1 MPNRNDNNWN
11 GSSIFND
18 LNSFDKSIN
27 NKDNLSSIKIQLEQK
42 YKLEET
48 YRRKIKKLEGDLD
61 DKELARLHKLEEQYQ
76 KKLAG
81 SRWNQ
86 RKKELQEEAE
96 FLNSTASKFKLT
108 LMGVAEN
115 ALTAV
120 SKAIGN
126 GLSNLNKG
134 VGDYLTQYS
143 SYMGIWNTRLQGTDK
158 TYSSISKLV
167 DSAIGMN
174 AYITQSKVFE
184 KLNTYVQEGIAYNVE
199 QRAFLG
205 TVSEKIAATFDA
217 ANGTLLQL
225 IRIQQVDSTAARL
238 GMESTLTQ
246 LLNSMY
252 SDTSYLSGLSDS
264 VSAAILEANSQ
275 LSRDGSLAFE
285 YSVQKWLGSMSSVGV
300 SDSTIQ
306 SIAQGINSLATGSVT
321 SLSSNTSLQNLLV
334 MAANAAG
341 LDYSTLLTGGM
352 NANTTNQLLGG
363 LVTYLQSLA
372 QTENQV
378 VKSQYAN
385 LFGVTISDLTSL
397 LNLSSEDLVSIS
409 KNMLDYSGAIAETEY
424 QLTQLSSRT
433 STAEMVQNVV
443 NNVMSSVGEGI
454 ANNVA
459 AYTTW
464 IVTDLVE
471 KATGGINIP
480 TISALGN
487 FVDINATVTQLMKT
501 GIVGISTLGKI
512 GTILSGFSKIGSLS
526 LDDWGATETTGRGRG
541 LDTTISDLN
550 TGISTTTSQTAY
562 IGNSS
567 GSDMYSSSITAAKE
581 DAQAQFGGDD
591 TVNIEDLIKDNL
603 VPDVRSI
610 LEEARISNDHLT
622 ELVNVFS
629 TLGFLP

>member
-1 MPNRNDNNWN
+1 MPNRNSNNWN
-11 GSSIFND
+11 NSSMFND
-18 LNSFDKSIN
+18 INNFDKSIN
-27 NKDNLSSIKIQLEQK
+27 HKDNLASIKIQLEQK

-48 YRRKIKKLEGDLD
+48 YLRKINKLKGDLD
-61 DKELARLHKLEEQYQ
+61 GKELDKLKKLEEQYE

-86 RKKELQEEAE
+86 RKKELQEEVE
-96 FLNSTASKFKLT
+96 MLNSASSKVKLN
-108 LMGVAEN
+108 LMSAAE
-115 ALTAV
+115 AV
-120 SKAIGN
+120 GKSIGK
-126 GLSNLNKG
+126 GLSSLNNSI
-134 VGDYLTQYS
+134 DTYLTQYS

-158 TYSSISKLV
+158 TYSSITKLV
-167 DSAIGMN
+167 DRAIGMN
-174 AYITQSKVFE
+174 AYVTQSKVLE

-225 IRIQQVDSTAARL
+225 IRIQQADSTAARL

-285 YSVQKWLGSMSSVGV
+285 YNVQKWLGSMSSVGV

-334 MAANAAG
+334 MAANSAG

-372 QTENQV
+372 RTENQV

-397 LNLSSEDLVSIS
+397 LNLSAQDLNSIAN
-409 KNMLDYSGAIAETEY
+409 NMLSYSNAIAETEY

-433 STAEMVQNVV
+433 STAQKVENVL

-459 AYTTW
+459 SYTTW
-464 IVTDLVE
+464 LMTDLVE

-480 TISALGN
+480 TIGAFGN
-487 FVDINATVTQLMKT
+487 FIDLNATVTQLMKT

-512 GTILSGFSKIGSLS
+512 GTILSGFSKVGSLS
-526 LDDWGATETTGRGRG
+526 LDDWGATETTSRGRG

-550 TGISTTTSQTAY
+550 TGISSTTSQTAY

-581 DAQAQFGGDD
+581 DAQSQFGGEED
-591 TVNIEDLIKDNL
+591 TVNLDDLIKEDL
-603 VPDVRSI
+603 VPDVKSI
-610 LEEARISNDHLT
+610 LNELQIGNDYLNELKSIFSN
-622 ELVNVFS
+622 F
-629 TLGFLP
+629 GFILP

>member
-1 MPNRNDNNWN
+1 MPNRNSNNWN
-11 GSSIFND
+11 NSSMFND
-18 LNSFDKSIN
+18 INNFDKSIN
-27 NKDNLSSIKIQLEQK
+27 HKDNLASIKIQLEQK

-61 DKELARLHKLEEQYQ
+61 EKQLDKLKKLEEQYN

-81 SRWNQ
+81 SRWSQ
-86 RKKELQEEAE
+86 RKKELQDEIEM
-96 FLNSTASKFKLT
+96 LNSASSKVKLN
-108 LMGVAEN
+108 LMSAAE
-115 ALTAV
+115 AV
-120 SKAIGN
+120 GKSIGK
-126 GLSNLNKG
+126 GLSSLNNSI
-134 VGDYLTQYS
+134 DTYLTQYS

-158 TYSSISKLV
+158 TYSSITKLV
-167 DSAIGMN
+167 DRAIGMN
-174 AYITQSKVFE
+174 AYVTQSKVLE

-225 IRIQQVDSTAARL
+225 IRIQQADSTAARL

-252 SDTSYLSGLSDS
+252 SDTSYLNGLSDS
-264 VSAAILEANSQ
+264 VSAAILQANSQ
-275 LSRDGSLAFE
+275 LSRDGSLSFE

-306 SIAQGINSLATGSVT
+306 SIAQGINSLATGDVNA
-321 SLSSNTSLQNLLV
+321 LSSNTSLQNLLV
-334 MAANAAG
+334 MAANSAG

-352 NANTTNQLLGG
+352 NANTTNQLLQG

-372 QTENQV
+372 QTQNQV

-397 LNLSSEDLVSIS
+397 LNLSTQDLNSIAN
-409 KNMLDYSGAIAETEY
+409 NMLSYSNAIAETEY

-433 STAEMVQNVV
+433 STAQKVENVL
-443 NNVMSSVGEGI
+443 NNVMSSIGEGI
-454 ANNVA
+454 ANNVVS
-459 AYTTW
+459 YTTW
-464 IVTDLVE
+464 LMTDLVE

-480 TISALGN
+480 TIGAFGN
-487 FVDINATVTQLMKT
+487 FIDLNVTVTQLMKT
-501 GIVGISTLGKI
+501 GIVGISTLSKI

-526 LDDWGATETTGRGRG
+526 LNDWGATETTGRGRG

-581 DAQAQFGGDD
+581 DAQSQFGGEED
-591 TVNIEDLIKDNL
+591 TVNLDDLIKEDL
-603 VPDVRSI
+603 VPDVKSI
-610 LEEARISNDHLT
+610 LNELQIGNDYLN
-622 ELVNVFS
+622 ELKSIFS
-629 TLGFLP
+629 SFGFILP

>member
-1 MPNRNDNNWN
+1 MPNRNSNNWN
-11 GSSIFND
+11 NSSMFND
-18 LNSFDKSIN
+18 INNFDKSIN
-27 NKDNLSSIKIQLEQK
+27 HKDNLASIKIQLEQK

-61 DKELARLHKLEEQYQ
+61 EKQLDKLKKLEEQYN

-81 SRWNQ
+81 SRWSQ
-86 RKKELQEEAE
+86 RKKELQDEIEM
-96 FLNSTASKFKLT
+96 LNSASSKIKLN
-108 LMGVAEN
+108 LMSAAE
-115 ALTAV
+115 AV
-120 SKAIGN
+120 GKSVGK
-126 GLSNLNKG
+126 GLSSLNNSI
-134 VGDYLTQYS
+134 DTYLTQYS

-158 TYSSISKLV
+158 TYSSITKLV
-167 DSAIGMN
+167 DRAIGMN
-174 AYITQSKVFE
+174 AYVTQSKVLE

-225 IRIQQVDSTAARL
+225 IRIQQADSTAARL

-300 SDSTIQ
+300 SDTTIQ

-321 SLSSNTSLQNLLV
+321 SLSNNTSLQNLLV

-397 LNLSSEDLVSIS
+397 LNLSSKDLVSIS
-409 KNMLDYSGAIAETEY
+409 KNMLGYSEAIAETEY

-433 STAEMVQNVV
+433 SMGQQLENFT
-443 NNVMSSVGEGI
+443 NNVLSSMGEGI
-454 ANNVA
+454 ANNKA
-459 AYTTW
+459 AYVTW
-464 IVTDLVE
+464 MLTDLIE

-480 TISALGN
+480 TISAFGT

-526 LDDWGATETTGRGRG
+526 LDDWNATETTRRGRG

-567 GSDMYSSSITAAKE
+567 GSDIYSSSITAAKE

>member
-1 MPNRNDNNWN
+1 MPNRNSNNWN
-11 GSSIFND
+11 NSSMFND
-18 LNSFDKSIN
+18 INNFDKSIN
-27 NKDNLSSIKIQLEQK
+27 HKDNLASIKIQLEQK

-61 DKELARLHKLEEQYQ
+61 EKQLDKLKKLEEQYN

-81 SRWNQ
+81 SRWSQ
-86 RKKELQEEAE
+86 RKKELQDEIEM
-96 FLNSTASKFKLT
+96 LNSASSKVKLN
-108 LMGVAEN
+108 LMSAAE
-115 ALTAV
+115 AV
-120 SKAIGN
+120 GKSIGK
-126 GLSNLNKG
+126 GLSSLNNSI
-134 VGDYLTQYS
+134 DTYLTQYS

-158 TYSSISKLV
+158 TYSSITKLV
-167 DSAIGMN
+167 DRAIGMN
-174 AYITQSKVFE
+174 AYVTQSKVLE

-225 IRIQQVDSTAARL
+225 IRIQQADSTAARL

-252 SDTSYLSGLSDS
+252 SDTSYLNGLSDS
-264 VSAAILEANSQ
+264 VSAAILQANSQ
-275 LSRDGSLAFE
+275 LSRDGSLSFE

-306 SIAQGINSLATGSVT
+306 SIAQGINSLATGDVNA
-321 SLSSNTSLQNLLV
+321 LSSNTSLQNLLV
-334 MAANAAG
+334 MAANSAG

-352 NANTTNQLLGG
+352 NANTTNQLLQG

-372 QTENQV
+372 QTQNQV

-397 LNLSSEDLVSIS
+397 LNLSTQDLNSIAN
-409 KNMLDYSGAIAETEY
+409 NMLSYSNAIAETEY

-433 STAEMVQNVV
+433 STAQKVENVL
-443 NNVMSSVGEGI
+443 NNVMSSIGEGI
-454 ANNVA
+454 ANNVVS
-459 AYTTW
+459 YTTW
-464 IVTDLVE
+464 LMTDLVE

-480 TISALGN
+480 TIGAFGN
-487 FVDINATVTQLMKT
+487 FIDLNATVTQLMKT
-501 GIVGISTLGKI
+501 GIVGISTLSKI

-526 LDDWGATETTGRGRG
+526 LNDWGATETTGRGRG

-581 DAQAQFGGDD
+581 DAQSQFGGEED
-591 TVNIEDLIKDNL
+591 TVNLDDLIKEDL
-603 VPDVRSI
+603 VPDVKSI
-610 LEEARISNDHLT
+610 LNELQIGNDYLN
-622 ELVNVFS
+622 ELKSIFS
-629 TLGFLP
+629 SFGFILP

>member
-1 MPNRNDNNWN
+1 MPNRNSNNWN
-11 GSSIFND
+11 NSSMFND
-18 LNSFDKSIN
+18 INNFDKSIN
-27 NKDNLSSIKIQLEQK
+27 HKDNLASIKIQLEQK

-61 DKELARLHKLEEQYQ
+61 EKQLDKLKKLEEQYN

-81 SRWNQ
+81 SRWSQ
-86 RKKELQEEAE
+86 RKKELQDEIEM
-96 FLNSTASKFKLT
+96 LNSASSKVKLN
-108 LMGVAEN
+108 LMSAAE
-115 ALTAV
+115 AV
-120 SKAIGN
+120 GKSIGK
-126 GLSNLNKG
+126 GLSSLNNSI
-134 VGDYLTQYS
+134 DTYLTQYS

-158 TYSSISKLV
+158 TYSSITKLV
-167 DSAIGMN
+167 DRAIGMN
-174 AYITQSKVFE
+174 AYVTQSKVLE

-225 IRIQQVDSTAARL
+225 IRIQQADSTAARL

-252 SDTSYLSGLSDS
+252 SDTSYLNGLSDS
-264 VSAAILEANSQ
+264 VSAAILQANSQ
-275 LSRDGSLAFE
+275 LSRDGSLSFE

-306 SIAQGINSLATGSVT
+306 SIAQGINSLATGDVNA
-321 SLSSNTSLQNLLV
+321 LSSNTSLQNLLV
-334 MAANAAG
+334 MAANSAG

-352 NANTTNQLLGG
+352 NANTTNQLLQG

-372 QTENQV
+372 QTQNQV

-397 LNLSSEDLVSIS
+397 LNLSTQDLNSIAN
-409 KNMLDYSGAIAETEY
+409 NMLSYYNAIAETEY

-433 STAEMVQNVV
+433 STAQKVENVL

-454 ANNVA
+454 ANNVIS
-459 AYTTW
+459 YTTW
-464 IVTDLVE
+464 LMTDLVE

-480 TISALGN
+480 TIGAFGN
-487 FVDINATVTQLMKT
+487 FIDLNATVTQLMKT
-501 GIVGISTLGKI
+501 GIVGISTLSKI

-526 LDDWGATETTGRGRG
+526 LDDWGATKTTGRGRG

-550 TGISTTTSQTAY
+550 TGISSTTSQTAY

-581 DAQAQFGGDD
+581 DAQSQFGGEED
-591 TVNIEDLIKDNL
+591 TVNLDDLIKEDL
-603 VPDVRSI
+603 VPDVKSI
-610 LEEARISNDHLT
+610 LNELQIGNDYLN
-622 ELVNVFS
+622 ELKSIFS
-629 TLGFLP
+629 SFGFILP

>member
-42 YKLEET
+42 YKLEEA

-108 LMGVAEN
+108 LMGIAEN
-115 ALTAV
+115 LE
-120 SKAIGN
+120 SSFWS
-126 GLSNLNKG
+126 GLKSVNNSI
-134 VGDYLTQYS
+134 DNYLTQYS

-225 IRIQQVDSTAARL
+225 IRIQQADSTAARL

-306 SIAQGINSLATGSVT
+306 SIAQGINSLATGDVT
-321 SLSSNTSLQNLLV
+321 ALSGNVSLQNLLV

-397 LNLSSEDLVSIS
+397 
-409 KNMLDYSGAIAETEY
+409 
-424 QLTQLSSRT
+424 
-433 STAEMVQNVV
+433 
-443 NNVMSSVGEGI
+443 
-454 ANNVA
+454 
-459 AYTTW
+459 
-464 IVTDLVE
+464 
-471 KATGGINIP
+471 
-480 TISALGN
+480 
-487 FVDINATVTQLMKT
+487 
-501 GIVGISTLGKI
+501 
-512 GTILSGFSKIGSLS
+512 
-526 LDDWGATETTGRGRG
+526 
-541 LDTTISDLN
+541 
-550 TGISTTTSQTAY
+550 
-562 IGNSS
+562 
-567 GSDMYSSSITAAKE
+567 
-581 DAQAQFGGDD
+581 
-591 TVNIEDLIKDNL
+591 
-603 VPDVRSI
+603 
-610 LEEARISNDHLT
+610 
-622 ELVNVFS
+622 
-629 TLGFLP
+629 

>member
-1 MPNRNDNNWN
+1 MPNRNSNNWN
-11 GSSIFND
+11 NSSMFND
-18 LNSFDKSIN
+18 INNFDKSIN
-27 NKDNLSSIKIQLEQK
+27 HKDNLASIKIQLEQK

-61 DKELARLHKLEEQYQ
+61 EKQLDKLKKLEEQYN

-81 SRWNQ
+81 SRWSQ
-86 RKKELQEEAE
+86 RKKELQDEIEM
-96 FLNSTASKFKLT
+96 LNSASSKIKLNLISTAESVGKSVGK
-108 LMGVAEN
+108 
-115 ALTAV
+115 
-120 SKAIGN
+120 
-126 GLSNLNKG
+126 GLSSLNNSI
-134 VGDYLTQYS
+134 DTYLTQYS
-143 SYMGIWNTRLQGTDK
+143 SYMSVWNTRLQGTDK
-158 TYSSISKLV
+158 TYSSITKLV
-167 DSAIGMN
+167 DRAIGMN
-174 AYITQSKVFE
+174 AYVTQSKVLE

-225 IRIQQVDSTAARL
+225 IRIQQADSTAARL

-252 SDTSYLSGLSDS
+252 SDTSYLNGLSDS
-264 VSAAILEANSQ
+264 VSAAILQANSQ
-275 LSRDGSLAFE
+275 LSRDGSLSFE

-306 SIAQGINSLATGSVT
+306 SIAQGINSLATGEVNA
-321 SLSSNTSLQNLLV
+321 LSSNTSLQNLLV
-334 MAANAAG
+334 MAANSAG

-352 NANTTNQLLGG
+352 NANTTNQLLQG

-372 QTENQV
+372 QTQNQV

-397 LNLSSEDLVSIS
+397 LNLSTQDLNSIAN
-409 KNMLDYSGAIAETEY
+409 NMLSYYNATAETEY

-433 STAEMVQNVV
+433 STAQKVENVL

-454 ANNVA
+454 ANNVVS
-459 AYTTW
+459 YTTW
-464 IVTDLVE
+464 LMTDLVE

-480 TISALGN
+480 TIGAFGN
-487 FVDINATVTQLMKT
+487 FIDLNATVTQLMKT
-501 GIVGISTLGKI
+501 GIVGISTLSKI

-581 DAQAQFGGDD
+581 DAQSQFGGEED
-591 TVNIEDLIKDNL
+591 TVNLDDLIKEDL
-603 VPDVRSI
+603 VPDVKSI
-610 LEEARISNDHLT
+610 LNELQIGNDYLN
-622 ELVNVFS
+622 ELKSIFS
-629 TLGFLP
+629 SFGFILP

>member
-1 MPNRNDNNWN
+1 MPNRNSNNWN
-11 GSSIFND
+11 NSSMFND
-18 LNSFDKSIN
+18 INNFDKSIN
-27 NKDNLSSIKIQLEQK
+27 HKDNLASIKIQLEQK

-61 DKELARLHKLEEQYQ
+61 EKQLDKLKKLEEQYN

-81 SRWNQ
+81 SRWSQ
-86 RKKELQEEAE
+86 RKKELQDEIEM
-96 FLNSTASKFKLT
+96 LNSASSKVKLN
-108 LMGVAEN
+108 LMSAAE
-115 ALTAV
+115 AV
-120 SKAIGN
+120 GKSIGK
-126 GLSNLNKG
+126 GLSSLNNSI
-134 VGDYLTQYS
+134 DTYLTQYS

-158 TYSSISKLV
+158 TYSSITKLV
-167 DSAIGMN
+167 DRAIGMN
-174 AYITQSKVFE
+174 AYVTQSKVLE

-225 IRIQQVDSTAARL
+225 IRIQQADSTAARL

-252 SDTSYLSGLSDS
+252 SDTSYLNGLSDS
-264 VSAAILEANSQ
+264 VSAAILQANSQ
-275 LSRDGSLAFE
+275 LSRDGSLSFE

-306 SIAQGINSLATGSVT
+306 SIAQGINSLATGDVNA
-321 SLSSNTSLQNLLV
+321 LSSNTSLQNLLV
-334 MAANAAG
+334 MAANSAG

-352 NANTTNQLLGG
+352 NANTTNQLLQG

-372 QTENQV
+372 QTQNQV

-397 LNLSSEDLVSIS
+397 LNLSTQDLNSIAN
-409 KNMLDYSGAIAETEY
+409 NMLSYSNAIAETEY

-433 STAEMVQNVV
+433 STAQKVENVL

-454 ANNVA
+454 ANNVIS
-459 AYTTW
+459 YTTW
-464 IVTDLVE
+464 LMTDLVE

-480 TISALGN
+480 TIGAFGN
-487 FVDINATVTQLMKT
+487 FIDLNATVTQLMKT
-501 GIVGISTLGKI
+501 GIVGISTLSKI

-526 LDDWGATETTGRGRG
+526 LDDWGATKTTGRGRG

-550 TGISTTTSQTAY
+550 TGISSTTSQTAY

-581 DAQAQFGGDD
+581 DAQSQFGGEED
-591 TVNIEDLIKDNL
+591 TVNLDDLIKEDL
-603 VPDVRSI
+603 VPDVKSI
-610 LEEARISNDHLT
+610 LNELQIGNDYLN
-622 ELVNVFS
+622 ELKSIFS
-629 TLGFLP
+629 SFGFILP

>member
-48 YRRKIKKLEGDLD
+48 YRRKIKKLQGDLD

-108 LMGVAEN
+108 LMGIAEN
-115 ALTAV
+115 LE
-120 SKAIGN
+120 SSFWS
-126 GLSNLNKG
+126 GLKSVNNSI
-134 VGDYLTQYS
+134 DNYLTQYS

-225 IRIQQVDSTAARL
+225 IRIQQADSTAARL

-306 SIAQGINSLATGSVT
+306 SIAQGINSLATGDVT
-321 SLSSNTSLQNLLV
+321 ALSGNVSLQNLLV

-409 KNMLDYSGAIAETEY
+409 KNMLSYKDAIAETEY

-454 ANNVA
+454 ANNVVS
-459 AYTTW
+459 YTSW
-464 IVTDLVE
+464 LVTDLVE
-471 KATGGINIP
+471 KATNGIT
-480 TISALGN
+480 TINVGFLGN
-487 FVDINATVTQLMKT
+487 GVSNTVTQLMKT
-501 GIVGISTLGKI
+501 GIVGLSTLSKI
-512 GTILSGFSKIGSLS
+512 STILSGFSKIGSLS

-591 TVNIEDLIKDNL
+591 TVNIEDLIKDSL

>member
-1 MPNRNDNNWN
+1 MPNRNSNNWN
-11 GSSIFND
+11 NSSMFND
-18 LNSFDKSIN
+18 INNFDKSIN
-27 NKDNLSSIKIQLEQK
+27 HKDNLASIKIQLEQK

-61 DKELARLHKLEEQYQ
+61 EKQLDKLKKLEEQYN

-81 SRWNQ
+81 SRWSQ
-86 RKKELQEEAE
+86 RKKELQDEIEM
-96 FLNSTASKFKLT
+96 LNSASSKVKLN
-108 LMGVAEN
+108 LMSAAE
-115 ALTAV
+115 AV
-120 SKAIGN
+120 GKSIGK
-126 GLSNLNKG
+126 GLSSLNNSI
-134 VGDYLTQYS
+134 DTYLTQYS

-158 TYSSISKLV
+158 TYSSITKLV
-167 DSAIGMN
+167 DRAIGMN
-174 AYITQSKVFE
+174 AYVTQSKVLE

-225 IRIQQVDSTAARL
+225 IRIQQADSTAARL

-252 SDTSYLSGLSDS
+252 SDTSYLNGLSDS
-264 VSAAILEANSQ
+264 VSAAILQANSQ
-275 LSRDGSLAFE
+275 LSRDGSLSFE

-306 SIAQGINSLATGSVT
+306 SIAQGINSLATGDVNA
-321 SLSSNTSLQNLLV
+321 LSSNTSLQNLLV
-334 MAANAAG
+334 MAANSAG

-352 NANTTNQLLGG
+352 NANTTNQLLQG

-372 QTENQV
+372 QTQNQV

-397 LNLSSEDLVSIS
+397 LNLSTQDLNSIAN
-409 KNMLDYSGAIAETEY
+409 NMLSYSNAIAETEY

-433 STAEMVQNVV
+433 STAQKVENVL

-454 ANNVA
+454 ANNVVS
-459 AYTTW
+459 YTTW
-464 IVTDLVE
+464 LMTDLVE

-480 TISALGN
+480 TIGAFGN
-487 FVDINATVTQLMKT
+487 FIDLNATVTQLMKT
-501 GIVGISTLGKI
+501 GIVGISTLSKI

-526 LDDWGATETTGRGRG
+526 LNDWGATETTGRGRG

-581 DAQAQFGGDD
+581 DAQSQFGGEED
-591 TVNIEDLIKDNL
+591 TVNLDDLIKEDL
-603 VPDVRSI
+603 VPDVKSI
-610 LEEARISNDHLT
+610 LNELQIGNDYLN
-622 ELVNVFS
+622 ELKSIFS
-629 TLGFLP
+629 SFGFILP

>member
-1 MPNRNDNNWN
+1 MPNRNSNNWN
-11 GSSIFND
+11 NSSMFND
-18 LNSFDKSIN
+18 INNFDKSIN
-27 NKDNLSSIKIQLEQK
+27 HKDNLASIKIQLEQK
-42 YKLEET
+42 YKLEEA

-61 DKELARLHKLEEQYQ
+61 EKQLDKLKKLEEQYN

-81 SRWNQ
+81 SRWSQ
-86 RKKELQEEAE
+86 RKKELQDEIEM
-96 FLNSTASKFKLT
+96 LNSASSKVKLN
-108 LMGVAEN
+108 LMSAAE
-115 ALTAV
+115 AV
-120 SKAIGN
+120 GKSIGK
-126 GLSNLNKG
+126 GLSSLNNSI
-134 VGDYLTQYS
+134 DTYLTQYS

-158 TYSSISKLV
+158 TYSSITKLV
-167 DSAIGMN
+167 DRAIGMN
-174 AYITQSKVFE
+174 AYVTQSKVLE

-225 IRIQQVDSTAARL
+225 IRIQQADSTAARL

-252 SDTSYLSGLSDS
+252 SDTSYLNGLSDS
-264 VSAAILEANSQ
+264 VSAAILQANSQ
-275 LSRDGSLAFE
+275 LSRDGSLSFE

-306 SIAQGINSLATGSVT
+306 SIAQGINSLATGDVNA
-321 SLSSNTSLQNLLV
+321 LSSNTSLQNLLV
-334 MAANAAG
+334 MAANSAG

-352 NANTTNQLLGG
+352 NANTTNQLLQG

-372 QTENQV
+372 QTQNQV

-397 LNLSSEDLVSIS
+397 LNLSTQDLNSIAN
-409 KNMLDYSGAIAETEY
+409 NMLSYSNAIAETEY

-433 STAEMVQNVV
+433 STAQKVENVL

-454 ANNVA
+454 ANNVVS
-459 AYTTW
+459 YTTW
-464 IVTDLVE
+464 LMTDLVE

-480 TISALGN
+480 TIGAFGN
-487 FVDINATVTQLMKT
+487 FIDLNATVTQLMKT
-501 GIVGISTLGKI
+501 GIVGISTLSKI

-526 LDDWGATETTGRGRG
+526 LNDWGATETTGRGRG

-581 DAQAQFGGDD
+581 DAQSQFGGEED
-591 TVNIEDLIKDNL
+591 TVNLDDLIKEDL
-603 VPDVRSI
+603 VPDVKSI
-610 LEEARISNDHLT
+610 LNELQIGNDYLN
-622 ELVNVFS
+622 ELKSIFS
-629 TLGFLP
+629 SFGFILP

>member
-1 MPNRNDNNWN
+1 MPNRNSNNWN
-11 GSSIFND
+11 NSSMFND
-18 LNSFDKSIN
+18 INNFDKSIN
-27 NKDNLSSIKIQLEQK
+27 HKDNLASIKIQLEQK

-61 DKELARLHKLEEQYQ
+61 EKQLDKLKKLEEQYN

-81 SRWNQ
+81 SRWSQ
-86 RKKELQEEAE
+86 RKKELQDEIEM
-96 FLNSTASKFKLT
+96 LNSASSKVKLN
-108 LMGVAEN
+108 LMSAAE
-115 ALTAV
+115 AV
-120 SKAIGN
+120 GKSIGK
-126 GLSNLNKG
+126 GLSSLNNSI
-134 VGDYLTQYS
+134 DTYLTQYS

-158 TYSSISKLV
+158 TYSSITKLV
-167 DSAIGMN
+167 DRAIGMN
-174 AYITQSKVFE
+174 AYVTQSKVLE

-225 IRIQQVDSTAARL
+225 IRIQQADSTAARL

-252 SDTSYLSGLSDS
+252 SDTSYLNGLSDS
-264 VSAAILEANSQ
+264 VSAAILQANSQ
-275 LSRDGSLAFE
+275 LSRDGSLSFE

-306 SIAQGINSLATGSVT
+306 SIAQGINSLATGDVNA
-321 SLSSNTSLQNLLV
+321 LSSNTSLQNLLV
-334 MAANAAG
+334 MAANSAG

-352 NANTTNQLLGG
+352 NANTTNQLLQG

-372 QTENQV
+372 QTQNQV

-397 LNLSSEDLVSIS
+397 LNLSTQDLNSIAN
-409 KNMLDYSGAIAETEY
+409 NMLSYSNAIAETEY

-433 STAEMVQNVV
+433 STAQKVENVL

-454 ANNVA
+454 ANNVVS
-459 AYTTW
+459 YTTW
-464 IVTDLVE
+464 LMTDLVE

-480 TISALGN
+480 TIGAFGN
-487 FVDINATVTQLMKT
+487 FIDLNATVTQLMKT
-501 GIVGISTLGKI
+501 GIVGISTLSKI

-526 LDDWGATETTGRGRG
+526 LNDWGATETTGRGRG

-567 GSDMYSSSITAAKE
+567 GNDMYSSSITAAKE
-581 DAQAQFGGDD
+581 DAQSQFGGEED
-591 TVNIEDLIKDNL
+591 TVNLDDLIKEDL
-603 VPDVRSI
+603 VPDVKSI
-610 LEEARISNDHLT
+610 LNELQIGNDYLN
-622 ELVNVFS
+622 ELKSIFS
-629 TLGFLP
+629 SFGFILP

>member
-42 YKLEET
+42 YKLEEA
-48 YRRKIKKLEGDLD
+48 YRRKIKKLEGDLSKKD
-61 DKELARLHKLEEQYQ
+61 LAELHKLEEQYQ

-225 IRIQQVDSTAARL
+225 IRIQQTDSTAARL

-300 SDSTIQ
+300 SDTTIQ

-397 LNLSSEDLVSIS
+397 LNLSSEDLVNIS

-443 NNVMSSVGEGI
+443 SNVMSSVGEGI

-480 TISALGN
+480 TISAFGN
-487 FVDINATVTQLMKT
+487 FIDINATVTQLMKT

-541 LDTTISDLN
+541 LNTTISDLN

>member
-1 MPNRNDNNWN
+1 MPNRNSNNWN
-11 GSSIFND
+11 NSSMFND
-18 LNSFDKSIN
+18 INNFDKSIN
-27 NKDNLSSIKIQLEQK
+27 HKDNLASIKIQLEQK

-61 DKELARLHKLEEQYQ
+61 EKQLDKLKKLEEQYN

-81 SRWNQ
+81 SRWSQ
-86 RKKELQEEAE
+86 RKKELQKEIEM
-96 FLNSTASKFKLT
+96 LNSASSKVKLN
-108 LMGVAEN
+108 LMSAAE
-115 ALTAV
+115 AV
-120 SKAIGN
+120 GKSIGK
-126 GLSNLNKG
+126 GLSSLNNSI
-134 VGDYLTQYS
+134 DTYLTQYS

-158 TYSSISKLV
+158 TYSSITKLV
-167 DSAIGMN
+167 DRAIGMN
-174 AYITQSKVFE
+174 AYVTQSKVLE

-225 IRIQQVDSTAARL
+225 IRIQQADSTAARL

-252 SDTSYLSGLSDS
+252 SDTSYLNGLSDS
-264 VSAAILEANSQ
+264 VSAAILQANSQ
-275 LSRDGSLAFE
+275 LSRDGSLSFE

-306 SIAQGINSLATGSVT
+306 SIAQGINSLATGDVNA
-321 SLSSNTSLQNLLV
+321 LSSNTSLQNLLV
-334 MAANAAG
+334 MAANSAG

-352 NANTTNQLLGG
+352 NANTTNQLLQG

-372 QTENQV
+372 QTQNQV

-397 LNLSSEDLVSIS
+397 LNLSTQDLNSIAN
-409 KNMLDYSGAIAETEY
+409 NMLSYSNAIAETEY

-433 STAEMVQNVV
+433 STAQKVENVL

-454 ANNVA
+454 ANNVVS
-459 AYTTW
+459 YTTW
-464 IVTDLVE
+464 LMTDLVE

-480 TISALGN
+480 TIGAFGN
-487 FVDINATVTQLMKT
+487 FIDLNATVTQLMKT
-501 GIVGISTLGKI
+501 GIVGISTLSKI

-526 LDDWGATETTGRGRG
+526 LNDWGATETTGRGRG

-581 DAQAQFGGDD
+581 DAQSQFGGEED
-591 TVNIEDLIKDNL
+591 TVNLDDLIKEDL
-603 VPDVRSI
+603 VPDVKSI
-610 LEEARISNDHLT
+610 LNELQIGNDYLN
-622 ELVNVFS
+622 ELKSIFS
-629 TLGFLP
+629 SFGFILP

>member
-1 MPNRNDNNWN
+1 MPNRNSNNWN
-11 GSSIFND
+11 NSSMFND
-18 LNSFDKSIN
+18 INNFDKSIN
-27 NKDNLSSIKIQLEQK
+27 HKDNLASIKIQLEQK

-61 DKELARLHKLEEQYQ
+61 EKQLDKLKKLEEQYN

-81 SRWNQ
+81 SRWSQ
-86 RKKELQEEAE
+86 RKKELQDEIEM
-96 FLNSTASKFKLT
+96 LNSASSKVKLN
-108 LMGVAEN
+108 LMSAAE
-115 ALTAV
+115 AV
-120 SKAIGN
+120 GKSIGK
-126 GLSNLNKG
+126 GLNSLNNSI
-134 VGDYLTQYS
+134 DTYLTQYS

-158 TYSSISKLV
+158 TYSSITKLV
-167 DSAIGMN
+167 DRAIGMN
-174 AYITQSKVFE
+174 AYVTQSKVLE

-225 IRIQQVDSTAARL
+225 IRIQQADSTAARL

-252 SDTSYLSGLSDS
+252 SDTSYLNGLSDS
-264 VSAAILEANSQ
+264 VSAAILQANSQ
-275 LSRDGSLAFE
+275 LSRDGSLSFE

-306 SIAQGINSLATGSVT
+306 SIAQGINSLATGDVNA
-321 SLSSNTSLQNLLV
+321 LSSNTSLQNLLV
-334 MAANAAG
+334 MAANSAG

-352 NANTTNQLLGG
+352 NANTTNQLLQG

-372 QTENQV
+372 QTQNQV

-397 LNLSSEDLVSIS
+397 LNLSTQDLNSIAN
-409 KNMLDYSGAIAETEY
+409 NMLSYSNAIAETEY

-433 STAEMVQNVV
+433 STAQKVENVL

-454 ANNVA
+454 ANNVIS
-459 AYTTW
+459 YTTW
-464 IVTDLVE
+464 LMTDLVE

-480 TISALGN
+480 TIGAFGN
-487 FVDINATVTQLMKT
+487 FIDLNATVTQLMKT
-501 GIVGISTLGKI
+501 GIVGISTLSKI

-526 LDDWGATETTGRGRG
+526 LNDWGATETTGRGRG

-581 DAQAQFGGDD
+581 DAQSQFGGEED
-591 TVNIEDLIKDNL
+591 TVNLDDLIKEDL
-603 VPDVRSI
+603 VPDVKSI
-610 LEEARISNDHLT
+610 LNELQIGNDYLN
-622 ELVNVFS
+622 ELKSIFS
-629 TLGFLP
+629 SFGFILP

>member
-42 YKLEET
+42 YKLEEA

-108 LMGVAEN
+108 LMGIAEN
-115 ALTAV
+115 LE
-120 SKAIGN
+120 SSFWS
-126 GLSNLNKG
+126 GLKSVNNSI
-134 VGDYLTQYS
+134 DNYLTQYS

-225 IRIQQVDSTAARL
+225 IRIQQADSTAARL

-306 SIAQGINSLATGSVT
+306 SIAQGINSLATGDVT
-321 SLSSNTSLQNLLV
+321 ALSGNVSLQNLLV

-409 KNMLDYSGAIAETEY
+409 KNMLSYKDAIAETEY

-454 ANNVA
+454 ANNVVS
-459 AYTTW
+459 YTSW
-464 IVTDLVE
+464 LVTDLVE
-471 KATGGINIP
+471 KATNGIT
-480 TISALGN
+480 TINVGFLGN
-487 FVDINATVTQLMKT
+487 GVSNTVTQLMKT
-501 GIVGISTLGKI
+501 GIVGLSTLSKI
-512 GTILSGFSKIGSLS
+512 STILSGFSKIGSLS

-591 TVNIEDLIKDNL
+591 TVNIEDLIKDSL